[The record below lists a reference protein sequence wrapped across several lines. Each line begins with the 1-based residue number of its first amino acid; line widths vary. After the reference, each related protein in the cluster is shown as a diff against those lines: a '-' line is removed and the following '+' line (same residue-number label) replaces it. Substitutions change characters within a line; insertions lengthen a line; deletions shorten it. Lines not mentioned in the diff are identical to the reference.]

1 MIEYFKNFD
10 FMRPDV
16 LVGVLS
22 FIAVMFIGI
31 AVLFFLDRR
40 RKATMDRLRTTGSA
54 TVPPTAAVGPS
65 RMLSFVEK
73 VGNVV
78 SHGNASPSLWEQL
91 IQAGHLSK
99 GAPAV
104 YTGVKIVL
112 FLLGIVVTA
121 FLAIPGEYSMLKK
134 VEMISIGGAVMFFIP
149 NLVVIYQKR
158 KRQEEVQHHLPDVV
172 DLLEISVSSGVG
184 LDMAWNLVADEIDDV
199 SPVLGTAMDMSNFE
213 MHLGASRTEA
223 LRNMSVRTGAEQL
236 SSLAAILVQSERFGT
251 SMALALREFA
261 RSMREERRMNAEEK
275 AEKMAVKLIGPMVL
289 FIFPTII
296 IVMVGPAIV
305 NIAEFFLGL

>member
-1 MIEYFKNFD
+1 M
-10 FMRPDV
+10 
-16 LVGVLS
+16 
-22 FIAVMFIGI
+22 
-31 AVLFFLDRR
+31 
-40 RKATMDRLRTTGSA
+40 
-54 TVPPTAAVGPS
+54 
-65 RMLSFVEK
+65 
-73 VGNVV
+73 
-78 SHGNASPSLWEQL
+78 
-91 IQAGHLSK
+91 
-99 GAPAV
+99 
-104 YTGVKIVL
+104 
-112 FLLGIVVTA
+112 TA
-121 FLAIPGEYSMLKK
+121 FLTIPGEYSMLKK
-134 VEMISIGGAVMFFIP
+134 YSLISMGGAVMFFIP
-149 NLVVIYQKR
+149 NLVVIYQKK

-184 LDMAWNLVADEIDDV
+184 LDMAWNLVADEIDEV

-251 SMALALREFA
+251 SMAIALREFA
-261 RSMREERRMNAEEK
+261 RSMREERRLNAEEK

-305 NIAEFFLGL
+305 NIAEFFTGL

>member
-1 MIEYFKNFD
+1 MRQFLDNLD
-10 FMRPDV
+10 FSSPEV
-16 LVGVLS
+16 LVAVLA
-22 FIAVMFIGI
+22 FA
-31 AVLFFLDRR
+31 AVLFIGVSILFVAQQR
-40 RKATMDRLRTTGSA
+40 RKAIRERLRASGSKA
-54 TVPPTAAVGPS
+54 PPLAEVRPS
-65 RMLSFVEK
+65 RLLAFVEK

-78 SHGNASPSLWEQL
+78 SHGHASTSLWEQL
-91 IQAGHLSK
+91 IQAGHLGR

-112 FLLGIVVTA
+112 FLFGIIATA
-121 FLAIPGEYSMLKK
+121 FLMIPGDYDGLKK
-134 VEMISIGGAVMFFIP
+134 VSLISLGGAVMFFVP
-149 NLVVIYQKR
+149 NVVIILQKK
-158 KRQEEVQHHLPDVV
+158 KRQREVQHHLPDVV

-184 LDMAWNLVADEIDDV
+184 LDMAWNLVADEIDEV

-223 LRNMSVRTGAEQL
+223 LRNMAIRTGAEQL

-261 RSMREERRMNAEEK
+261 VSMREERRLRAEES

-289 FIFPTII
+289 FIFPAII

-305 NIAEFFLGL
+305 NIADFFLRM